1 LYPITEE
8 IPMKL
13 THLLI
18 VSAFTC
24 ITIGRAQAGPIIKM
38 LEEKKAKQAASST
51 SPAPAAQPPTA
62 APATTKSNPQFDTAK
77 KKCKELGNKEGSDK
91 FNSCVMTLME

>member
-1 LYPITEE
+1 
-8 IPMKL
+8 MKL
-13 THLLI
+13 TQLLI
-18 VSAFTC
+18 VSAFGC
-24 ITIGRAQAGPIIKM
+24 VTIGSAQAGPIMKM

-51 SPAPAAQPPTA
+51 STATTAQPPTA
-62 APATTKSNPQFDTAK
+62 ASATNKGNPQFDTAK

>member
-1 LYPITEE
+1 
-8 IPMKL
+8 MKL

-18 VSAFTC
+18 LAVFGC
-24 ITIGRAQAGPIIKM
+24 VTIGSAQAGPIIKM

-51 SPAPAAQPPTA
+51 SAAPTPQTPTNAPAAS
-62 APATTKSNPQFDTAK
+62 KGNPQFDAAK
-77 KKCKELGNKEGSDK
+77 VKCKELGNKEGSDK